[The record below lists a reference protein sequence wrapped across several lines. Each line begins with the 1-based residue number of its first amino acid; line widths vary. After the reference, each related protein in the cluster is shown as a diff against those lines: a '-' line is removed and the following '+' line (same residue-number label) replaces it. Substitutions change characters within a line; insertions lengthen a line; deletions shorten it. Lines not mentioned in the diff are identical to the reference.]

1 MNRRHMEFCASAEWA
16 DIVENEILPWAVG
29 DLDLGDDVLEVGSG
43 PGLTTD
49 VLRRRVSRLTAVEID
64 PGLAGALKERLRDSN
79 VQVVEADATRLPLES
94 GRFSAATSFAMLH
107 HIPSPELQ
115 DQLLAELCRVL
126 RPGGLLVGSDAV
138 DTGELDEFHRGDTY
152 VPCDP
157 DEMPARLQAA
167 GYVDVRVELGELT
180 ANRPPRSRRRF
191 RFSATV
197 PRP

>member
-1 MNRRHMEFCASAEWA
+1 MNRRHLEFCASPEWA

-49 VLRRRVSRLTAVEID
+49 VLRRRVPRLTAVEID
-64 PGLAGALKERLRDSN
+64 PDLAGALRERLRDSN
-79 VQVVEADATRLPLES
+79 VRVVRADATRLPLES

-107 HIPSPELQ
+107 HVPSPQLQ

-157 DEMPARLQAA
+157 DTMPARLRAA
-167 GYVDVRVELGELT
+167 GFGPVDVELGELS
-180 ANRPPRSRRRF
+180 AGRPSWSRRRF
-191 RFSATV
+191 RFRAV
-197 PRP
+197 AP